1 MPTIEGE
8 IQELQEKLKQTP
20 SSFLFAR
27 LADLYLKKKQLAEA
41 IKICA
46 EGVQKHPQY
55 VNGHFVLGK
64 CYFEDGQL
72 DQAER
77 EFNRVLLYDPEHLGA
92 LHYQAKIM
100 KAHSWNNAYLI
111 WLRRILEIDPL
122 DTHAQALI
130 EEYEKQTAAEEE
142 KVTPAELEPETTL
155 EEVASPEPSEQ
166 EVKEIFGQFEE
177 AEKTDQEKET
187 PSAAMPEEE
196 IHEPATEM
204 NEEEKFSY
212 ILDDIFKNEV
222 IDTEKLEREE
232 KVESLTDEEKV
243 ISAIQ
248 EKVEEFEQEEEQEE
262 EVEEEQEAKMIEE
275 GEEEAEEEQ
284 VSEKPVEAEKA
295 ELETE
300 ETKEETKIEEEEKP
314 KEEPLP
320 PKAQAQVRKEPI
332 VTPTLGEIYA
342 AQGHFDKAIEV
353 YEILLRKDPTNQVYI
368 EKIEYLKKRLEES
381 KRKEED

>member
-177 AEKTDQEKET
+177 AEKTD
-187 PSAAMPEEE
+187 
-196 IHEPATEM
+196 
-204 NEEEKFSY
+204 
-212 ILDDIFKNEV
+212 
-222 IDTEKLEREE
+222 E

-248 EKVEEFEQEEEQEE
+248 EKVEEFEQEEEQED

-275 GEEEAEEEQ
+275 GEEEAEEEK

-314 KEEPLP
+314 KEEPPP